1 MHHTSISVTCCI
13 VQKLKRLA
21 PDICQDILPNILC
34 RPLLA
39 QGLEQ
44 VRSQITAGRVYAPI
58 LCPQDLHPHHECA
71 SDSLKH
77 GLKGDRLLH
86 WAAMAA

>member
-1 MHHTSISVTCCI
+1 MHHTSICVICCI

-34 RPLLA
+34 MPLPA

-44 VRSQITAGRVYAPI
+44 VHSQIAAGRVN
-58 LCPQDLHPHHECA
+58 
-71 SDSLKH
+71 
-77 GLKGDRLLH
+77 
-86 WAAMAA
+86 